1 MTETGTGSGAA
12 AAIGRGRSRWARVAA
27 LTLLLAVGACAGP
40 QNVLVDLR
48 PYEGQGSKGAS
59 PGGSQVTVRIEPV
72 KDARGDAVGSLIG
85 ERTTI
90 GSVSMGSI
98 ELSPL
103 PTDVMAQL
111 LNIEF
116 ARMGYGVGD
125 AAAQFTIGAQL
136 RKFQVVTPATIAYW
150 DINGAIDLDLA
161 AAARDGKTY
170 QASYAAT
177 CTDRTYIFPS
187 QDLIRNV
194 VAACVGSIGAKVRQD
209 AGLARFIGGR

>member
-1 MTETGTGSGAA
+1 MTKTVTGSGAA
-12 AAIGRGRSRWARVAA
+12 ASMGSGRMRWARAA
-27 LTLLLAVGACAGP
+27 SLTLLLAVGACAGP
-40 QNVLVDLR
+40 QNVLVDLQ
-48 PYEGQGSKGAS
+48 PYESQGSKGAS
-59 PGGSQVTVRIEPV
+59 PAGSPVTVRIDPV

-111 LNIEF
+111 LKTEF
-116 ARMGYGVGD
+116 ARMGYGVVN

-150 DINGAIDLDLA
+150 DINGTIDLELA
-161 AAARDGKTY
+161 AAAQDGTQY
-170 QASYAAT
+170 QARYAAT

-194 VAACVGSIGAKVRQD
+194 VASCVGSIGAKVRQD
-209 AGLARFIGGR
+209 AALARFIGGR